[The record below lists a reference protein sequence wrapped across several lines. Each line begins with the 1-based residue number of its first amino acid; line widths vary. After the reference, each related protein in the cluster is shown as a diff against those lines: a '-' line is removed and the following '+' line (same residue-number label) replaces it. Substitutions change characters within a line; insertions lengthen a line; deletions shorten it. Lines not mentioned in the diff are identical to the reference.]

1 MSPCALSRPSLQTY
15 REGCGP
21 PVGGRGQFTWKLG
34 FQGPECSGDSTA
46 AGQSWEDLYP
56 PH

>member
-46 AGQSWEDLYP
+46 AGQSWEDLCP